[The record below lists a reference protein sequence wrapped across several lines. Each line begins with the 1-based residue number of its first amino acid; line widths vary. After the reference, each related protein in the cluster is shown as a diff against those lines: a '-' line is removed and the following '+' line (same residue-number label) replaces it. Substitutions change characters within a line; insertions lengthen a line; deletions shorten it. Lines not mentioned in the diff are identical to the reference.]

1 MLTDVQAVPDTW
13 MVTGGA
19 GYVGAHI
26 VRALRESGLRAIV
39 VDDLSSGHAEFV
51 PDGVAFYRGS
61 VLDRDLLTD
70 AMRDHAP
77 VGVIHL
83 AGYKYA
89 GESMKRPLHTYWQNV
104 TGTATLLEAMHEAGV
119 GLLVNSSSAAVYGT
133 PDVDLVDE
141 ATPVA
146 PESPYGESKL
156 VAEWLI
162 RDQGVATGLQHTS
175 LRYFNVVGSGYPD
188 VWDSSPHNLFPL
200 IFNALSEGRTPRI
213 NGDDYPTPDGT
224 CVRDYVHVADIAD
237 AHVRAA
243 NAMRE
248 GRVLRPVYNLG
259 SGTGVSVRDVIDT
272 VAEVTGL
279 RIAAEIGPRRPGDP
293 ARIVASSTA
302 AAADLGWLAQHDL
315 RDMVRSAWDSA
326 PRP

>member
-1 MLTDVQAVPDTW
+1 MLPDVHAAVDTW
-13 MVTGGA
+13 LITGGA
-19 GYVGAHI
+19 GYIGAHI
-26 VRALRESGLRAIV
+26 VRALGEAGLRTV
-39 VDDLSSGHAEFV
+39 VIDDLSSGHAEFV
-51 PDGVAFYRGS
+51 PDRVAFYRGS

-89 GESMKRPLHTYWQNV
+89 GESMKRPLHTYRQNV

-141 ATPVA
+141 VTPVA

-200 IFNALSEGRTPRI
+200 VFKALSEGRAPRI

-243 NAMRE
+243 NAMRD
-248 GRVLRPVYNLG
+248 GSALRPVYNLG

-279 RIAAEIGPRRPGDP
+279 PIAAEIGPRRPGDP